1 MKAIVLC
8 AGMGTRLR
16 PLTDAIPKPLIEITG
31 FVLLHDILLH
41 LAQLGVTEAVVN
53 GSWKAEMI
61 KDFMEVSDLPLET
74 AFQLEEQPLGT
85 AGAVRRALPL
95 LGDEFLVVY
104 GDNLTRQPLEP
115 LFEVHNKVN
124 SEITIA
130 LSPTGD
136 PSSKGI
142 VITGPDG
149 IISRFR
155 EKPPPELAESNMAN
169 SGIYICRSSAVS
181 HIEDGS
187 FSDFGLDVF
196 PELLREGRILAAD
209 TPGGYTRDIG
219 SLKSYLIACH
229 EVLSGQVKPYVKPSC
244 IKNGILIENSQ
255 SYEKIE
261 IMGTLWVQEGA
272 TIESGCC
279 LENCVVLSGAKVRHN
294 SALKN
299 TLVLPDSDVDE
310 GTRAT
315 DKYLSIF

>member
-8 AGMGTRLR
+8 AGKGTRLR
-16 PLTDAIPKPLIEITG
+16 PLTDAIPKPLITITG

-41 LAQLGVTEAVVN
+41 LAKLGVTEAVVN
-53 GSWKAEMI
+53 GAWKAEMI
-61 KDFMEVSDLPLET
+61 RDFLEGSDLPLKT
-74 AFQLEEQPLGT
+74 VFQFEEHPLGT

-104 GDNLTRQPLEP
+104 GDNLTRQSVEP
-115 LFEVHNKVN
+115 LYKVHSRLN

-149 IISRFR
+149 RIPRFR

-187 FSDFGLDVF
+187 SSDFGLDVF
-196 PELLREGRILAAD
+196 PRLLGEGRVLAAD

-219 SLKSYLIACH
+219 SLENYLIACH
-229 EVLSGQVKPYVKPSC
+229 EVLSGQVNLNVIPSGM
-244 IKNGILIENSQ
+244 NDGILIQNSQ
-255 SYEKIE
+255 SYEEIE
-261 IMGTLWVQEGA
+261 ITGTLWVQDGA
-272 TIESGCC
+272 TIESGCI
-279 LENCVVLSGAKVRHN
+279 LENCVVLSGAKIRHN

>member
-31 FVLLHDILLH
+31 FILLHDILLH
-41 LAQLGVTEAVVN
+41 LAEQGVTEAVVN
-53 GSWKAEMI
+53 GSWKADMI
-61 KDFMEVSDLPLET
+61 RDFLAGSDLPLKT
-74 AFQLEEQPLGT
+74 IFQFEEQPLGT

-104 GDNLTRQPLEP
+104 GDNLSRQPLLP
-115 LFEVHNKVN
+115 LFDLHTRLN
-124 SEITIA
+124 SEVTIA

-149 IISRFR
+149 RISRFR

-196 PELLREGRILAAD
+196 PGLLEEGRTLAAD

-219 SLKSYLIACH
+219 SLESYLIACH
-229 EVLSGQVKPYVKPSC
+229 DVLSGRIHVNVKPDAVN
-244 IKNGILIENSQ
+244 NGIMIENNQ
-255 SYEKIE
+255 SYNEIE
-261 IMGTLWVQEGA
+261 IKGTLWVQKGA
-272 TIESGCC
+272 VIESGCS
-279 LENCVVLSGAKVRHN
+279 LENCVILSGAIVRHN
-294 SALKN
+294 SALRN

-310 GTRAT
+310 GTTAI

>member
-1 MKAIVLC
+1 MKAIILC

-16 PLTDAIPKPLIEITG
+16 PLTDSVPKPLIEITG

-41 LAQLGVTEAVVN
+41 LASQGVTEAVVN

-61 KDFMEVSDLPLET
+61 RDFIAGSDLPLET
-74 AFQLEEQPLGT
+74 VFQLEEQPLGT

-104 GDNLTRQPLEP
+104 GDNLTRQPVGP
-115 LFEVHNKVN
+115 LFEVHSRLN

-149 IISRFR
+149 RIIRFR

-196 PELLREGRILAAD
+196 PGLLAEGRTLAAD

-219 SLKSYLIACH
+219 SLENYLIACH
-229 EVLSGQVKPYVKPSC
+229 EVLSGQVKLNVKPDGMN
-244 IKNGILIENSQ
+244 NGILIENSQ
-255 SYEKIE
+255 SYEEIE
-261 IMGTLWVQEGA
+261 IMGTLWVQDEA
-272 TIESGCC
+272 TIESGCS
-279 LENCVVLSGAKVRHN
+279 LENCVVLSGAIVRHN

>member
-16 PLTDAIPKPLIEITG
+16 PLTDVIPKPLIEITG
-31 FVLLHDILLH
+31 FVLLQDILLH

-61 KDFMEVSDLPLET
+61 KDFIADSDLPLKT
-74 AFQLEEQPLGT
+74 VFQHEEQPLGT

-104 GDNLTRQPLEP
+104 GDNLTRQPVKSLHE
-115 LFEVHNKVN
+115 LHSRLN

-130 LSPTGD
+130 LSPTGE
-136 PSSKGI
+136 PSGKGI
-142 VITGPDG
+142 VITEPDG
-149 IISRFR
+149 RISSFR

-196 PELLREGRILAAD
+196 PELLREGRTLAAD

-219 SLKSYLIACH
+219 SLENYLLACH
-229 EVLSGQVKPYVKPSC
+229 DVLSGQVKLNLKPEGMS
-244 IKNGILIENSQ
+244 NGVLIENRQ
-255 SYEKIE
+255 SYDKIK
-261 IMGTLWVQEGA
+261 IRGTLWVQEGA
-272 TIESGCC
+272 TIESGCF

-299 TLVLPDSDVDE
+299 ALVLPDSDVDE
-310 GTRAT
+310 GTTAI

>member
-1 MKAIVLC
+1 MKAIILC

-16 PLTDAIPKPLIEITG
+16 PLTDAIPKSLIEITG
-31 FVLLHDILLH
+31 FVLLYDILLH
-41 LAQLGVTEAVVN
+41 LAKLGVITAVVN
-53 GSWKAEMI
+53 GSWKAGMI
-61 KDFMEVSDLPLET
+61 RDFIAESDLPLET
-74 AFQLEEQPLGT
+74 VFQLEEQPLGT

-104 GDNLTRQPLEP
+104 GDNLTRQPVDP
-115 LFEVHNKVN
+115 LFEVHSRLN

-142 VITGPDG
+142 VITEPDG
-149 IISRFR
+149 RISRFR

-196 PELLREGRILAAD
+196 PRLLEEGRTLAAD

-219 SLKSYLIACH
+219 SLENYLISCH
-229 EVLSGQVKPYVKPSC
+229 DVLSGQIRPNVKLEGMS
-244 IKNGILIENSQ
+244 NGVLIENNQ
-255 SYEKIE
+255 SYKEIE
-261 IMGTLWVQEGA
+261 IKGTLWVQKGA
-272 TIESGCC
+272 IIESGCY

-294 SALKN
+294 SSLKN

-310 GTRAT
+310 GTRAI

>member
-31 FVLLHDILLH
+31 FILLHDTLLH
-41 LAQLGVTEAVVN
+41 LASLGVTEAVVN
-53 GSWKAEMI
+53 GSWKADMI
-61 KDFMEVSDLPLET
+61 RDFMVGSDLPLET
-74 AFQLEEQPLGT
+74 VFQLEEQPLGT

-104 GDNLTRQPLEP
+104 GDNLTRQPILP
-115 LFEVHNKVN
+115 LIELHSRLN
-124 SEITIA
+124 SEVTIA

-136 PSSKGI
+136 PSGKGI
-142 VITGPDG
+142 VITDPDG
-149 IISRFR
+149 RVSRFR

-187 FSDFGLDVF
+187 FSDFGFDVF
-196 PELLREGRILAAD
+196 PRLLEEGRTLAAD

-219 SLKSYLIACH
+219 CLEDYLIACH
-229 EVLSGQVKPYVKPSC
+229 DVLSGKIHLNVKPDGMN
-244 IKNGILIENSQ
+244 NGILIENSQ
-255 SYEKIE
+255 SFGEIE
-261 IMGTLWVQEGA
+261 IKGTLWVQEGA
-272 TIESGCC
+272 TIESGCS
-279 LENCVVLSGAKVRHN
+279 LENCVILSGAKVRHN

-310 GTRAT
+310 GTVAI

>member
-16 PLTDAIPKPLIEITG
+16 PLTDAIPKPLIKITG

-41 LAQLGVTEAVVN
+41 LAQMGVTEAVVN

-61 KDFMEVSDLPLET
+61 RDFMADSDIPLKT
-74 AFQLEEQPLGT
+74 VFQYEEQPLGT

-95 LGDEFLVVY
+95 LGDEFLVIY
-104 GDNLTRQPLEP
+104 GDNLTRQPVEP
-115 LFEVHNKVN
+115 LFEVHSRLN

-149 IISRFR
+149 RISRFR
-155 EKPPPELAESNMAN
+155 EKPPPELAESNVAN
-169 SGIYICRSSAVS
+169 SGLYICRSSAVS

-196 PELLREGRILAAD
+196 PGLLREGRILAAD

-219 SLKSYLIACH
+219 SLKNYLIACH
-229 EVLSGQVKPYVKPSC
+229 EVLSGQVKLNVIPSG
-244 IKNGILIENSQ
+244 IKNGILIENNQ
-255 SYEKIE
+255 SYEEIE

-299 TLVLPDSDVDE
+299 TLVLPDSDVNE